1 MNRQEIEGVV
11 LLVLKTVLKT
21 EVDLSTSRENTAKWD
36 SLKHIEVM
44 FAIEDELNV
53 QFSEEELPDLNS
65 VSQIV
70 DRVLSLHAA

>member
-1 MNRQEIEGVV
+1 MNRQEIERVV
-11 LLVLKTVLKT
+11 LLVLETVLKA
-21 EVDLSTSRENTAKWD
+21 EVDLSTSRENNAKWD
-36 SLKHIEVM
+36 SLKHIEVI

-65 VSQIV
+65 VSHIV